1 MWLYPQETADLV
13 MFTEEDFNRKLHFCA
28 VLLTEM
34 HPTIRS
40 RLLILIKITKSF
52 KIVYVLNL
60 RSI

>member
-13 MFTEEDFNRKLHFCA
+13 MFTEEDFNRKLHFCE
-28 VLLTEM
+28 VFLIEM

>member
-13 MFTEEDFNRKLHFCA
+13 MFTEEDLNRKLHFCA
-28 VLLTEM
+28 VFLIEM

-52 KIVYVLNL
+52 KIDYVLNL

>member
-1 MWLYPQETADLV
+1 MRLYPQETADLV

-28 VLLTEM
+28 VFLIEM

-52 KIVYVLNL
+52 KIDYVLNL